1 MAKIYQAGG
10 GGRKRRGFKG
20 TKVPESTA
28 IEQQTRITL
37 QGMQRVKDEI
47 RSQQD
52 QISRSRSIQ
61 QNIQENILSG
71 NVRQARENVR
81 IIENANLRDYKT
93 KVLSLEA
100 DKARKSFEQK
110 QQEELMNLIP
120 KAVQTVGQI
129 DQLRRKSAATFV
141 KSKTAALGF
150 LSQAQQDEYFS
161 KISQLKKGERLYWW
175 AQQEGVDPE
184 TQNAYEGI
192 RKGYRAIIRQ
202 SNTLSDR
209 LKDPTYIKG
218 IEGQVEAKLQSLGKK
233 NELAKIT
240 EAKNRL
246 ATSDPRF
253 DSDDKEAL
261 IRYNSYLQK
270 AAFDGLV
277 GAYQTDFIAHSGRGL
292 IIDHFNLERSDIN
305 AHFQD
310 SAGSKEREV
319 FTDRFVYDLKANIG
333 DTLKDTQLEINPS
346 TKKPFAS
353 GLEALILPGNTADNM
368 KWTMDI
374 LDKASRTGYIVHA
387 GGKSRMKFGQ
397 TELDAIGKQMVHG
410 GRERFDSAF
419 DKRFAQ
425 FQKNINAKWQLDR
438 NKREIQG
445 FTLGADIAQK
455 ITDRRKQG
463 IPVDDVYVAGLYQ
476 QAKQTMGGI
485 STDEEQK
492 WFEAARS
499 AYVFSGDPP
508 PYGNEILRGSL
519 RGISPERA
527 DKLGI
532 ATTASQ
538 GKMLRG
544 LAEIHFNKEWQ
555 ERITGLLNQIQAWG
569 NNPNERNKDGYLPNN
584 SSVAVRNKSESRL
597 FSRIR
602 EILLKKDN
610 DLTGIQA
617 LEVAFGELDK
627 DFKKGE
633 GLFSLKQKDGK
644 VIEHS
649 GRGYNW
655 PPDVVKVDQ
664 QLDALEEKFIA
675 DKNLLFKDGSLD
687 DALVDATVRSAQF
700 GDRIPQALRTLK
712 RLYPRLSMPQL
723 QATIIHHH
731 ARETGLTD
739 DSGNMI
745 MPGYHGFIQAGMPS
759 VESERIFNDGTP
771 SGGLADQEQVKN
783 LSNRYN
789 VPKKDLKLVIAE
801 SQMNPEVGAKY
812 LESELR
818 WDAIDVGE
826 GWTLATDFL
835 GKPLHETPIREVMQL
850 PNFETSL
857 GITNDDLMHSIKE
870 GTINLDNFVDA
881 ETHEKIFR
889 DKQAE
894 ENNKFYLEGSFSDR
908 PFLGDR
914 FAREMYTTSPFYR
927 PSLRGDIQREWEQDL
942 NTVKDSLDSLVKGT
956 KFLQKEHDRVTDPSG
971 FKEKTYQATQLKAQK
986 VYTAYKNRLEEQSK
1000 QFDEDLKKNVAISK
1014 KRKEQLKKSFKE
1026 IWQYVITPPEQE
1038 IMEALGNE
1046 LDNYDI
1052 DINYLDKAV
1061 LTNFVNVLEAK

>member
-28 IEQQTRITL
+28 IEQQTKITL

-61 QNIQENILSG
+61 QNIQEGILSG

-110 QQEELMNLIP
+110 QQEELMQLIP
-120 KAVQTVGQI
+120 KAVETVGQI

-141 KSKTAALGF
+141 KSKTASLGF

-161 KISQLKKGERLYWW
+161 KISQLKRGERLSWW

-218 IEGQVEAKLQSLGKK
+218 VEGKVDAQLQALGKK
-233 NELAKIT
+233 KELAKIN

-310 SAGSKEREV
+310 SAGSKEKDV
-319 FTDRFVYDLKANIG
+319 FTDKFVYDLKANIG

-346 TKKPFAS
+346 TKKPFSS

-397 TELDAIGKQMVHG
+397 TELDAIGKQLVHG

-425 FQKNINAKWQLDR
+425 FQKNINAKWQQDQ
-438 NKREIQG
+438 NKRDVQG
-445 FTLGADIAQK
+445 FTLGADIAKK

-485 STDEEQK
+485 SSDEEQK
-492 WFEAARS
+492 WFEPARS
-499 AYVFSGDPP
+499 AYVFGGDPP
-508 PYGNEILRGSL
+508 PLAGEILRQSL

-532 ATTASQ
+532 ATTVSQ

-544 LAEIHFNKEWQ
+544 LADIHFDKEWQ
-555 ERITGLLNQIQAWG
+555 EKITGLLDQIQAWG

-584 SSVAVRNKSESRL
+584 SSVAVRKKSEHKL

-602 EILLKKDN
+602 ELLLKKDN
-610 DLTGIQA
+610 ELTGIQA

-627 DFKKGE
+627 EFKKGE

-664 QLDALEEKFIA
+664 QLDALEAKFIA

-687 DALVDATVRSAQF
+687 DALVDATVRSAKF

-759 VESERIFNDGTP
+759 VESERTFFDGTP
-771 SGGLADQEQVKN
+771 SAGLADQEQIKN

-789 VPKKDLKLVIAE
+789 VSKKDLKPVLAE
-801 SQMNPEVGAKY
+801 SQMNPEVGSKY
-812 LESELR
+812 SESEQR
-818 WDAIDVGE
+818 WDAINIGD
-826 GWTLATDFL
+826 GWTLATESL
-835 GKPLHETPIREVMQL
+835 GKSLYETPIREVMQF
-850 PNFETSL
+850 PAFETSL
-857 GITNDDLMHSIKE
+857 GVNNDDLMHSIKE
-870 GTINLDNFVDA
+870 GTINLDSVIDV
-881 ETHEKIFR
+881 ETHEQIFT
-889 DKQAE
+889 DKKANE
-894 ENNKFYLEGSFSDR
+894 SNKFYIEGSHSDR
-908 PFLGDR
+908 PLLGDR
-914 FAREMYTTSPFYR
+914 YKRALYKSSPFYK
-927 PSLRGDIQREWEQDL
+927 PSLLGDIKFEWEQDL
-942 NTVKDSLDSLVKGT
+942 KFYGELLKGIGAGSKIVKDPFNLKSPSKWKAAYTSL
-956 KFLQKEHDRVTDPSG
+956 ER
-971 FKEKTYQATQLKAQK
+971 
-986 VYTAYKNRLEEQSK
+986 NLEEQSK
-1000 QFDEDLKKNVAISK
+1000 LWDEEIKAQKASTKIKNENLKKA
-1014 KRKEQLKKSFKE
+1014 LKNMM
-1026 IWQYVITPPEQE
+1026 QYIITPPEQE
-1038 IMEALGNE
+1038 RMEALGNE
-1046 LDNYDI
+1046 LANYDMNV
-1052 DINYLDKAV
+1052 NYFDKAV
-1061 LTNFVNVLEAK
+1061 LTQLVNVLEAK